1 MPMTRSGLSS
11 LMGYQ
16 EGGGVSEFQ
25 QMLNAAPAGSIDL
38 ADIPDANKSLADQY
52 IETVGSI
59 KETPFSVS
67 DIRAKAKEYEGLFP
81 QTQPQSFYDLAGAL
95 AKGIFASQSE
105 KFPTLGR
112 GLGYGFEIFNEAN
125 KKRDV
130 ARQKMSD
137 TLMTMAVASSEKI
150 KARDYELRSKLAEME
165 FENLIKAQI
174 AGSKLF
180 SGKSPF
186 EQAANFLMTNKNNP
200 KIIASPEYAIMYE
213 LVTKP
218 NTQIVQTESGALPVT
233 TPGMNLEGVVPAPTG
248 KNKVQLKIGDPFP
261 DPKYSSYI
269 LQADGKT
276 FMSNGKS
283 YTYNQVTGIMEPR

>member
-11 LMGYQ
+11 LMGYAP
-16 EGGGVSEFQ
+16 GGGVSEFE
-25 QMLNAAPAGSIDL
+25 QMLNNAPAGSIDL

-180 SGKSPF
+180 SGKTPF

-233 TPGMNLEGVVPAPTG
+233 TPGMNLEGVVPAPTK

>member
-16 EGGGVSEFQ
+16 EGGNVSEFQ

-180 SGKSPF
+180 SGKTPF

-261 DPKYSSYI
+261 DPNIRLIFYKPMAKPLCPMESHTHI
-269 LQADGKT
+269 I
-276 FMSNGKS
+276 KS
-283 YTYNQVTGIMEPR
+283 QE

>member
-1 MPMTRSGLSS
+1 MPMSRTGLSS

-16 EGGGVSEFQ
+16 EGGGVSEFE
-25 QMLNAAPAGSIDL
+25 QMLNNAPAGSIDL
-38 ADIPDANKSLADQY
+38 ADIPDANKSLAEQY

-165 FENLIKAQI
+165 FENLMKAQI

-180 SGKSPF
+180 TGKSPF

>member
-180 SGKSPF
+180 SGKTPF

>member
-180 SGKSPF
+180 SGKTPF
-186 EQAANFLMTNKNNP
+186 EQAANFIMTNKNNP
-200 KIIASPEYAIMYE
+200 KIVASPEYAIMYE

>member
-1 MPMTRSGLSS
+1 MAMTRSGLSS

-16 EGGGVSEFQ
+16 EGGNVSEFQ

-180 SGKSPF
+180 TGKSPF

>member
-1 MPMTRSGLSS
+1 MSRTGLSS

-16 EGGGVSEFQ
+16 EGGGVSEFE
-25 QMLNAAPAGSIDL
+25 QMLNNAPAGSIDL

-52 IETVGSI
+52 IETVGNI

-125 KKRDV
+125 KKKDV

-180 SGKSPF
+180 SGKTPF
-186 EQAANFLMTNKNNP
+186 EQAANFIMTNKNNP
-200 KIIASPEYAIMYE
+200 KIVASPEYAIMYE

-233 TPGMNLEGVVPAPTG
+233 TPGMNLEGVVPAPAG
-248 KNKVQLKIGDPFP
+248 EKKVQLKIGDPFP

>member
-1 MPMTRSGLSS
+1 MPMSRTGLSS

-16 EGGGVSEFQ
+16 EGGGVSEFE
-25 QMLNAAPAGSIDL
+25 QMLNNAPAGSIDL

-165 FENLIKAQI
+165 FENLMKAQI

-180 SGKSPF
+180 TGKSPF

>member
-1 MPMTRSGLSS
+1 MAMTRSGLSS

-16 EGGGVSEFQ
+16 EGGNVSEFQ

-165 FENLIKAQI
+165 FENLMKAQI

-180 SGKSPF
+180 SGNSPF

-248 KNKVQLKIGDPFP
+248 KNKVTLKPGDAFP
-261 DPKYSSYI
+261 VAKYSSYI
-269 LQADGKT
+269 LQADGS
-276 FMSNGKS
+276 FVFDGKS

>member
-1 MPMTRSGLSS
+1 MPMSRTGLSS

-16 EGGGVSEFQ
+16 EGGNVSEFQ

-165 FENLIKAQI
+165 FENLMKAQI

-180 SGKSPF
+180 TGKTPF

-248 KNKVQLKIGDPFP
+248 KNKVTLKAGDAFP
-261 DPKYSSYI
+261 DLKYSSYI
-269 LQADGKT
+269 LQADGS
-276 FMSNGKS
+276 FVSGGKS

>member
-1 MPMTRSGLSS
+1 MPMSRTGLSS

-16 EGGGVSEFQ
+16 EGGGVSEFE
-25 QMLNAAPAGSIDL
+25 QMLNNAPAGSIDL

-180 SGKSPF
+180 SGKTPF

-233 TPGMNLEGVVPAPTG
+233 TPGMNLEGVVPAPTK

>member
-1 MPMTRSGLSS
+1 MPMTISGLSS

-16 EGGGVSEFQ
+16 EGGNVSEFQ

-165 FENLIKAQI
+165 FENLMKAQI

>member
-180 SGKSPF
+180 TGKSPF

>member
-16 EGGGVSEFQ
+16 EGGNVSEFQ

-165 FENLIKAQI
+165 FENLMKAQI

>member
-180 SGKSPF
+180 SGKTPF
-186 EQAANFLMTNKNNP
+186 EQAANFIMTNKNNP
-200 KIIASPEYAIMYE
+200 KIVASPEYAIMYE

-261 DPKYSSYI
+261 RSKIFVLYFTSRWQNLYVQWKVI
-269 LQADGKT
+269 H
-276 FMSNGKS
+276 
-283 YTYNQVTGIMEPR
+283 I

>member
-1 MPMTRSGLSS
+1 
-11 LMGYQ
+11 
-16 EGGGVSEFQ
+16 
-25 QMLNAAPAGSIDL
+25 MLNNAPAGSIDL

-180 SGKSPF
+180 SGKTPF

-233 TPGMNLEGVVPAPTG
+233 TPGMNLEGVVPAPTK

>member
-16 EGGGVSEFQ
+16 EGGNVSEFQ

-180 SGKSPF
+180 SGKTPF
-186 EQAANFLMTNKNNP
+186 EQAANFIMTNKNNP
-200 KIIASPEYAIMYE
+200 KIVASPEYAIMYE

>member
-16 EGGGVSEFQ
+16 EGGNVSEFQ

-165 FENLIKAQI
+165 FENLMKAQI

-180 SGKSPF
+180 TGKSPF

-248 KNKVQLKIGDPFP
+248 KNKVHIKNWRPFSRSKIFVLYFTSRWQNLYVQW
-261 DPKYSSYI
+261 KVI
-269 LQADGKT
+269 H
-276 FMSNGKS
+276 
-283 YTYNQVTGIMEPR
+283 I

>member
-1 MPMTRSGLSS
+1 MPMSRTGLSS

-16 EGGGVSEFQ
+16 EGGGVSEFE
-25 QMLNAAPAGSIDL
+25 QMLNNAPAGSIDL
-38 ADIPDANKSLADQY
+38 ADIPDANKSLAEQY

-125 KKRDV
+125 KKKDV

-165 FENLIKAQI
+165 FENLMKAQI

-180 SGKSPF
+180 TGKSPF